1 MEHRKKGRKLKR
13 TASHKKAMMSN
24 MCSSLIKSRRI
35 ETTQAKAK
43 ELRIYIEPLV
53 TKAKNAFKS
62 KDSSPE
68 KNVHLRRVA
77 KSFLKDDAAVKM
89 LFDEIGPMV
98 GDRPGGY
105 TRVIK
110 SGFRR
115 GDGGEKAI
123 IEFVDFNYVAE
134 KEKTIAEKEK
144 ASEDAKDSKK
154 SKKESKAK
162 SDVSSEKS
170 ASKTTKTKKT
180 SKKSE

>member
-13 TASHKKAMMSN
+13 TASHRKAMLAN

-43 ELRIYIEPLV
+43 ELRLHIEPLV
-53 TKAKNAFKS
+53 TKAKIAFTS

-68 KNVHLRRVA
+68 KNVHLRRIA
-77 KSFLKDDAAVKM
+77 RTFLRDDAAVKM

-123 IEFVDFNYVAE
+123 IEFVDFNYVQEKEKVLAE
-134 KEKTIAEKEK
+134 KEKSAED
-144 ASEDAKDSKK
+144 SKDSKK
-154 SKKESKAK
+154 SKKESKTK
-162 SDVSSEKS
+162 SETPEEKS
-170 ASKTTKTKKT
+170 PKTKKST
-180 SKKSE
+180 KKKTA